1 MLSPPAVM
9 ASSMDSWMREYNDA
23 SKLADEINLMVSKK
37 GPALP
42 VGADSQRQHS
52 AIRRKIT
59 ILGTRLESLTSL
71 LSNMPRQPRYDF
83 NF

>member
-1 MLSPPAVM
+1 MFSLPAVM
-9 ASSMDSWMREYNDA
+9 ASMDSWMREYNDA
-23 SKLADEINLMVSKK
+23 SKLADEISFMVSKK
-37 GPALP
+37 GPSLP
-42 VGADSQRQHS
+42 VDTDSQRQHS

-71 LSNMPRQPRYDF
+71 LSNMPRKPRCVF